1 MSADVMTLTRLIDN
15 EVITAM
21 GLPVE
26 SWLGRYLHRI
36 LSRATG
42 RFSQMF
48 VEVDRIIG
56 ERGLA
61 AGARWLLLN
70 LVDDFTAR
78 GVKNIPAVGPLVI
91 ASNHPGTVDSIALA
105 TAAGRDDLK
114 ILASAVGFL
123 QNLPNV
129 SEHLIFVPRDDTQRR
144 MLAVRESIQHLQHG
158 GALLLFARAGIDP
171 DPAFMCN
178 AEQELAH
185 WSRSL
190 EIFLRAVPQTRM
202 IASIVS
208 HVIEPKYMHHPIT
221 WLRRSRPDRQ
231 RLAMMIQV
239 IQEMLGQKLDLVPR
253 VSFGQLLDS
262 RAIGGT
268 HQALQCIIDSA
279 ASLMRSHLAWPV

>member
-1 MSADVMTLTRLIDN
+1 MTLTRLIDN
-15 EVITAM
+15 EVISAM
-21 GLPVE
+21 GLPLE
-26 SWLGRYLHRI
+26 GWPGLFFHRV

-78 GVKNIPAVGPLVI
+78 GVQNIPAVGPLVI
-91 ASNHPGTVDSIALA
+91 ASNHPGTVDSIALT
-105 TAAGRDDLK
+105 TAVGRDDLK
-114 ILASAVGFL
+114 ILASAIGFL

-144 MLAVRESIQHLQHG
+144 MLAVRESIQHLQQG

-178 AEQELAH
+178 AEQELAR

-239 IQEMLGQKLDLVPR
+239 IQEMLGRKLDLVPR

-262 RAIGGT
+262 RAIGSP

-279 ASLMRSHLAWPV
+279 ASLMRSHLAWQV